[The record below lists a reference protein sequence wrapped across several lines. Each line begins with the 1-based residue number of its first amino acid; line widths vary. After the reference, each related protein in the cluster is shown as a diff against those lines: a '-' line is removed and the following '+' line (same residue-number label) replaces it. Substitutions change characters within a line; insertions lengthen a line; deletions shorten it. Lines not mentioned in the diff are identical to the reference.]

1 MSTDARLKVVLC
13 WHMHQPEYR
22 SLADGTYQLPWV
34 YLHAIKDY
42 VDMAAIIEATPGA
55 RAVVNFVPVLLD
67 QIEDYAKQIDG
78 HLRERSAISDPLL
91 ASLVAAQPPAGTEP
105 RLELI
110 RACLRANER
119 RVIDRFPAFR
129 RLADLA
135 HRIEQDPSE
144 LDYYSDR
151 FLTDLLT
158 WYHLAWLG
166 ETVRREDGRVRQLMM
181 KASGYTMEDRR
192 LLLAIIG
199 QIMSSVTARYRRLA
213 ECGAIELSVTPYAH
227 PMLPLLIDF
236 SAARE
241 AVPDMP
247 LPESPAYPGGRER
260 AAWHVQEG
268 IAGFERHFGFRPSG
282 CWPAEGG
289 LSTEA
294 AALLAEAGFRWTATG
309 GSVLRNSL
317 VRSGKDEN
325 GGAMHRPYRI
335 DGSDIAC
342 FFRDDGLSDLIG
354 FTYYDWHGDDAV
366 ANLVHHLENIA
377 AVHPGDDQIVV
388 SIVLDGENA
397 WEAYP
402 ENGYHFITALY
413 QRLVDHP
420 RIELTTFSECLDS
433 GVQPAELE
441 QLVAGSWVYG
451 TFSTWM
457 GDEDK
462 NRGWD
467 LLCQAKEAW
476 DRVMAEGTLDA
487 RHRELALQQLAACE
501 GSDWC
506 WWFGDY
512 NPAST
517 VGDFERLY
525 RLHLSNLHRFLGLE
539 PPENLRQVISSG
551 GGFAE
556 QGGTMRRGVAEG
568 PVESI

>member
-1 MSTDARLKVVLC
+1 MSTEPRLKVGLC

-22 SLADGTYQLPWV
+22 SYVDGRYQLPWV

-42 VDMAAIIEATPGA
+42 IDMAAIIEATPGA
-55 RAVVNFVPVLLD
+55 RAVINFVPILLD
-67 QIEDYAKQIDG
+67 QIQDYANQIRA
-78 HLRERSAISDPLL
+78 HLRERSPIADPLL
-91 ASLVAAQPPAGTEP
+91 AALAATQLPDGAERLALV
-105 RLELI
+105 

-119 RVIDRFPAFR
+119 RIIDRFPAYR

-135 HRIEQDPSE
+135 RRIDEDPAE
-144 LDYYSDR
+144 LDYYSEQ
-151 FLTDLLT
+151 FLIDLLT

-166 ETVRREDGRVRQLMM
+166 ETVRREDGRVRQLMT
-181 KASGYTMEDRR
+181 KSCAYSLDDRW
-192 LLLAIIG
+192 LLLEIIG
-199 QIMSSVTARYRRLA
+199 QIMGSVTERYRRLA
-213 ECGAIELSVTPYAH
+213 ESGAIELSVTPYAH
-227 PMLPLLIDF
+227 PMLPLLLDF
-236 SAARE
+236 EVARE
-241 AVPDMP
+241 AVPDMS
-247 LPESPAYPGGRER
+247 LPEAPSYPGGRER

-268 IAGFERHFGFRPSG
+268 IAGFERHFGFRPRG

-289 LSTEA
+289 LSTETV
-294 AALLAEAGFRWTATG
+294 ALLAEAGFHWTATG

-317 VRSGKDEN
+317 ARNGDCDN
-325 GGAMHRPYRI
+325 GGAMHRAYRVA
-335 DGSDIAC
+335 DGDIAC

-377 AVHPGDDQIVV
+377 GAHPGDDQLVV
-388 SIVLDGENA
+388 SIILDGENA

-402 ENGYHFITALY
+402 ENGYHFINGLY

-420 RIELTTFSECLDS
+420 GIELATFSECLDS
-433 GVQPAELE
+433 GLE
-441 QLVAGSWVYG
+441 PVDLAQLVAGSWVYG

-457 GDEDK
+457 GDGEK

-476 DRVMAEGTLDA
+476 DRVMAEGKLDA
-487 RHRELALQQLAACE
+487 EQREIALKQLAACE

-512 NPAST
+512 NPAGS

-525 RLHLSNLHRFLGLE
+525 RLHLSNLYRFLDLE
-539 PPENLRQVISSG
+539 PPENLRQVISIG

-556 QGGTMRRGVAEG
+556 QGGTMRRGTTEEAVG
-568 PVESI
+568 I